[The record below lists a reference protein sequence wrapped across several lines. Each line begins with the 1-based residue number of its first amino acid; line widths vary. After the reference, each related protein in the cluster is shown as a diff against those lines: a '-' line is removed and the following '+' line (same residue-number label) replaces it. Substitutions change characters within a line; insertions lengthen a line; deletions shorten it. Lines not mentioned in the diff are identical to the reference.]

1 MSDFV
6 TNDIAPTAALA
17 PFTST
22 LTLTFYRARPAS
34 ELTYTVQ
41 ASSDLVT
48 WTDLVTNPGT
58 VGNSV
63 TVTDSPPAGA
73 TRRFLKLKITPP

>member
-1 MSDFV
+1 MS
-6 TNDIAPTAALA
+6 TALDANGK
-17 PFTST
+17 
-22 LTLTFYRARPAS
+22 LTLIFFRARPAT

-48 WTDLVTNPGT
+48 WTDLATNPGT
-58 VGNSV
+58 VGQNV

-73 TRRFLKLKITPP
+73 STRFLKLKITPP